1 MQAMKSLMLKAV
13 LAGVMLVAV
22 APLGAQAATPTQ
34 NVLHQACTHGVTFA
48 GCSTSD
54 QGIDTTGAGHT
65 TFLQDLVNT
74 FLFAAGLV
82 AVIFLIIGGIRYITS
97 TGDSQRIKAAKDT
110 ILYAIIGLVVV
121 IVARA
126 IVGFVAGS
134 LS

>member
-1 MQAMKSLMLKAV
+1 VRHKLLQCGILSTTLIPAGLFADDANQCAGLSAV
-13 LAGVMLVAV
+13 G
-22 APLGAQAATPTQ
+22 GGCDATGLPNNINTI
-34 NVLHQACTHGVTFA
+34 
-48 GCSTSD
+48 
-54 QGIDTTGAGHT
+54 IDTLFTVAGA
-65 TFLQDLVNT
+65 
-74 FLFAAGLV
+74 V
-82 AVIFLIIGGIRYITS
+82 AVIILVVGGIRYITS